1 LQTVVDFF
9 TWLETL
15 PISAHIA
22 ETWWFPLLESIH
34 VIFAMFVVGS
44 IVTLDLRLL
53 GLTARN
59 HPVSRIS
66 REIVPWTLGA
76 ALFALVAGVGLFAS
90 QANRYAVNRAFQ
102 IKLVFLALAAI
113 NMAYFHFRTARRM
126 DEWDTA
132 PVASRPARL
141 AGALSIVFWV
151 GVTLAG
157 RWTGHL

>member
-1 LQTVVDFF
+1 MSLVDFF
-9 TWLETL
+9 TWLETRPL
-15 PISAHIA
+15 SAQIA
-22 ETWWFPLLESIH
+22 ETWWFPMLESIH

-53 GLTARN
+53 GLMAHN

-76 ALFALVAGVGLFAS
+76 SVLAVIAGVGLFAS

-102 IKLVFLALAAI
+102 IKLVFLVLAAI
-113 NMAYFHFRTARRM
+113 NMAFFHFRTSRRI

-132 PVASRPARL
+132 RVVSGPARL
-141 AGALSIVFWV
+141 AGALSLVFWV
-151 GVTLAG
+151 AVTLAG